1 MFNIEAYAEERIVW
15 SSYYEDEV
23 IVDPVQFDNFYV
35 EFDTAFVIYTGENA
49 AGLVFR
55 LVDTDNFYK
64 FLVDEVG
71 YFQLQKRVNGEYS
84 DVIEWTMTDAVDDA
98 EGAVNRIG
106 ILADGSTLAF
116 TLNGEVIA
124 AAEDEDLTV
133 GGIALAIQTYSS
145 VEGHSS
151 FDNLELWEID
161 E

>member
-1 MFNIEAYAEERIVW
+1 
-15 SSYYEDEV
+15 
-23 IVDPVQFDNFYV
+23 
-35 EFDTAFVIYTGENA
+35 
-49 AGLVFR
+49 
-55 LVDTDNFYK
+55 
-64 FLVDEVG
+64 
-71 YFQLQKRVNGEYS
+71 
-84 DVIEWTMTDAVDDA
+84 MTDAVDDA